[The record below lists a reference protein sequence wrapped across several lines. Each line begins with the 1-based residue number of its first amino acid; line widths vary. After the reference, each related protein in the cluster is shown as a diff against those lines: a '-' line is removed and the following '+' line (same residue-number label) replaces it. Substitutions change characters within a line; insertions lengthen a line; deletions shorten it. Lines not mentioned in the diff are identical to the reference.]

1 MIQSPGGD
9 PGRPYSIVIID
20 DHDIVRFGLETILA
34 SRPELQLV
42 GSANRLARGL
52 ELIAQQAPDLV
63 LTDMSLPD
71 SGGLDTVRAV
81 VAAQE
86 GRRTIVV
93 SMQSE
98 FLYGE
103 QVLAAGAHGYLPK
116 EQAHALL
123 LQAVHGVLAG
133 DTWVTDSL
141 SSRLLDRHLHRRSS
155 PGRSGAQS
163 LSRREL
169 QVLEQLRSG
178 KTSKQIAAE
187 LGLSTRTVE
196 LYRAAIKKKLG
207 LRTGAEVLAFAF
219 QRL

>member
-133 DTWVTDSL
+133 DTWVTDAL